1 MEREQAANCCE
12 TREIAGGK
20 QPLARRAAFGVP
32 SLMHDLLSARPQVI
46 IIEVTSKCNLRCA
59 YCPKSDVDYD
69 ALPYVNRDL
78 SNVALRR
85 LYEDA
90 KALGIAQI
98 TISGV
103 GETAM
108 FSGWHERLA
117 DFLDD
122 RALKVYMVSNMVRV
136 LDDADLNALCKLH
149 HLQVSFDSADPAMV
163 RKLRSNASLRSIIF
177 NIIRLRAKKDEL
189 GYGPTIM
196 VNCTTCRENIRE
208 LAGLARLCRVLGVDR
223 LNISAMISFSRAN
236 PFGSLDEMTDDERR
250 TLAEQLAEVERI
262 LAGSGTAVSIDAR
275 VSQSARSALP
285 ADNRT
290 SACLQPWNSPL
301 VRADGCVIACCIDTE
316 TSIIIGDLANQSYG
330 EVIEGDVARQV
341 RQSIIDGSPI
351 TPCTGCTLAR
361 GGSFAEFRSFLRD
374 WFGPEPAAIDA
385 IATPRPA
392 AASAAAHPSSDV
404 DGPLKSGE
412 AA

>member
-1 MEREQAANCCE
+1 
-12 TREIAGGK
+12 
-20 QPLARRAAFGVP
+20 
-32 SLMHDLLSARPQVI
+32 MHDLLSARPQVL

-59 YCPKSDVDYD
+59 YCPKSDADYD
-69 ALPYVNRDL
+69 AQPYVNRDL
-78 SNVALRR
+78 SDAALRR

-122 RALKVYMVSNMVRV
+122 RSLKVYMVSNMVRV

-149 HLQVSFDSADPAMV
+149 HLQVSFDSADPTMV

-177 NIIRLRAKKDEL
+177 NIVRLRAKKDQL
-189 GYGPTIM
+189 GYGPTII
-196 VNCTTCRENIRE
+196 VNCTTCRENIGE
-208 LAGLARLCRVLGVDR
+208 LAGLARLCRVLGIDR

-236 PFGSLDEMTDDERR
+236 PFGALDEMTDDERR
-250 TLAEQLAEVERI
+250 KLAVQLAEVERI

-285 ADNRT
+285 ADNPT

-301 VRADGCVIACCIDTE
+301 VRADGRVIACCINTD
-316 TSIIIGDLANQSYG
+316 TSIIIGDLAKQSYG
-330 EVIEGDVARQV
+330 EIIEGDAAREV
-341 RQSIIDGSPI
+341 RQSILNGHPI
-351 TPCTGCTLAR
+351 TPCAGCTLAR
-361 GGSFAEFRSFLRD
+361 GGSFAEFRSFLGD
-374 WFGPEPAAIDA
+374 WFGPEPEAIDSVA
-385 IATPRPA
+385 GPA
-392 AASAAAHPSSDV
+392 AGCAAAH
-404 DGPLKSGE
+404 LSGGLIVRSRVVKLRE
-412 AA
+412 R